1 MVKLKKKAKLA
12 NRPKTAADKTSITRR
27 EAARRKSRSFRTR
40 FALSYSGG
48 STRESDTVTL
58 REINEPGLRELFA
71 LPYTKI
77 RALLVQ
83 NGLLPSPK
91 EKVQVSCW
99 FCQEKMLPDGQGLRC
114 RNKDCT
120 ERPRLRQPNLAFS
133 PFYGYVTAGLD
144 AKETETICVLTAWC
158 IGMKVANDQC
168 AHMLK
173 KHGEKYNIQEY
184 SESLVQEAQGG
195 AGIQ

>member
-1 MVKLKKKAKLA
+1 MVMLNKKARLA
-12 NRPKTAADKTSITRR
+12 NRPKTAADKTSITKR
-27 EAARRKSRSFRTR
+27 EAARRKSISFRTR

-114 RNKDCT
+114 RIAQSDRDCVSPT
-120 ERPRLRQPNLAFS
+120 LPSAFS
-133 PFYGYVTAGLD
+133 TATSQP
-144 AKETETICVLTAWC
+144 A
-158 IGMKVANDQC
+158 
-168 AHMLK
+168 
-173 KHGEKYNIQEY
+173 
-184 SESLVQEAQGG
+184 
-195 AGIQ
+195 